1 MITPFY
7 PKIIA
12 EIAKELKQP
21 PHVIE
26 RIVRHQFKFL
36 MEQMQ
41 EGKYQNVRLH
51 HLGVFGVKPGRLW
64 KLGKKDTRNDEG
76 REG

>member
-1 MITPFY
+1 MINPFY
-7 PKIIA
+7 PEIVN
-12 EIAKELKQP
+12 EIAKELGQP

-36 MEQMQ
+36 MEQMS

-51 HLGVFGVKPGRLW
+51 HLGVFGVKAGRLY
-64 KLGKKDTRNDEG
+64 KLGKNDPRKE
-76 REG
+76 E